1 MEQMERFGVDRETV
15 AFVLP
20 TGYSFNLDGSSLYQ
34 SLALIFVAQ
43 VAGVHLGFSPLLVS
57 KGTAGV
63 ARASLVVV
71 LAVAAAFHLPSE
83 PIFLRFG
90 IDQFYG
96 YGPHKRKRLGEL
108 FGHRG
113 YCPLDRRRLL
123 ISCGRSSEGDFMM
136 KLQTQGEDDCP
147 SPRSRS
153 DDYHA
158 LAFRAFLRQQCHKCP
173 IHGRELAFLMDG
185 KAQQVRIGH
194 LLVTLQPSL
203 ERLNGLDEADLIR
216 PEPMGGV
223 IQIGTQKFHRFL
235 RGYRIGRKGWIRNDS
250 HESGLGERAG
260 CPSLVGIPVEPMLR
274 LQVSFMGGPK
284 QRDQDIHV

>member
-1 MEQMERFGVDRETV
+1 
-15 AFVLP
+15 
-20 TGYSFNLDGSSLYQ
+20 
-34 SLALIFVAQ
+34 
-43 VAGVHLGFSPLLVS
+43 
-57 KGTAGV
+57 
-63 ARASLVVV
+63 VVV

-83 PIFLRFG
+83 PIFLLFG
-90 IDQFYG
+90 IDQFMDMV
-96 YGPHKRKRLGEL
+96 RTSVNVLGNCLATVVIARWEAA
-108 FGHRG
+108 
-113 YCPLDRRRLL
+113 DR
-123 ISCGRSSEGDFMM
+123 SFPVDESSEGDFMM

-173 IHGRELAFLMDG
+173 IHGRELAFLVDG

-223 IQIGTQKFHRFL
+223 IQIGTQKFHCFL
-235 RGYRIGRKGWIRNDS
+235 RGYRIGRKRRIRNDS